1 MEGFSCLSHVAALLS
16 ELAQSP
22 QPHLSVMRLCIL
34 PEHLFLGIF
43 GTMNAVLKSID
54 FAEFKKTVEA

>member
-1 MEGFSCLSHVAALLS
+1 
-16 ELAQSP
+16 
-22 QPHLSVMRLCIL
+22 MRLCIL

-54 FAEFKKTVEA
+54 FAEFKKAVEA